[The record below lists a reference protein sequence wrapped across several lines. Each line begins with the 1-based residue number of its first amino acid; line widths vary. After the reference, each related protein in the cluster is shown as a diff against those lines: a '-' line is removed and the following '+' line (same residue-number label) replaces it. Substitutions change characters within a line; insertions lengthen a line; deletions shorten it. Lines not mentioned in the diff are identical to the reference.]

1 MKRILTKTIIIA
13 AACLTIT
20 GTVDASSKDN
30 NQTQRNLAD
39 FFTERINGRKA
50 DFKGDVTLKQSEV
63 EKYQT
68 LVWEAWKQANS
79 SFKEEKLIG
88 LAALD
93 STRQGK
99 WNLPESLEPNAVMPY
114 YYGYKTSGNERTEA
128 LPLFLYIH
136 GSGPKDYEWRTGLQL
151 AHKFEDAPSIYFIPQ
166 IPNEGKYYRWW
177 QRAKQWAWTKLL
189 RQALASGDV
198 DANRLYVFGISEGG
212 YGSQRLASFYADYW
226 AGAGPMA
233 GGEPLRN
240 APVENCANTNFSL
253 LTGAEDTGFYRDI
266 FTKATMVAFD
276 SIQAVH
282 KSHFN
287 HRIELIPGHGHHID
301 YRPTTPWLR
310 QYVRNP
316 YPKQVYWENFE
327 MDSLY
332 RDGFY
337 NIYVNER
344 SNKDFNSRT
353 YYEMNIK
360 NNDID
365 LKVSEVE
372 YEITEKDPNW
382 DIDMAFVRH
391 YKPAKS
397 GKITLY
403 LNNQLVDLSQKV
415 NVRVNGKKV
424 YSGKPKLTLRNMANS
439 CAAYFDPWRIYPAA
453 IEIEIK

>member
-233 GGEPLRN
+233 GGEPLTG
-240 APVENCANTNFSL
+240 EKLGQYQL
-253 LTGAEDTGFYRDI
+253 LIAHRCRGYGLLPRYF
-266 FTKATMVAFD
+266 
-276 SIQAVH
+276 H
-282 KSHFN
+282 KSDN
-287 HRIELIPGHGHHID
+287 G
-301 YRPTTPWLR
+301 
-310 QYVRNP
+310 
-316 YPKQVYWENFE
+316 
-327 MDSLY
+327 SL
-332 RDGFY
+332 
-337 NIYVNER
+337 
-344 SNKDFNSRT
+344 
-353 YYEMNIK
+353 
-360 NNDID
+360 
-365 LKVSEVE
+365 
-372 YEITEKDPNW
+372 
-382 DIDMAFVRH
+382 
-391 YKPAKS
+391 
-397 GKITLY
+397 
-403 LNNQLVDLSQKV
+403 
-415 NVRVNGKKV
+415 
-424 YSGKPKLTLRNMANS
+424 
-439 CAAYFDPWRIYPAA
+439 
-453 IEIEIK
+453 